1 MDKSSLHRNK
11 SSLHKPVRNY
21 VNSYLNHII
30 HNKYLLDDFCFPS
43 HSTDTYNWL
52 DCKPYK
58 PKVYY

>member
-1 MDKSSLHRNK
+1 MDK

-30 HNKYLLDDFCFPS
+30 HNKDLLDDFCFPS